1 MTIIPAIDLL
11 GGECVRLTQGDYAQV
26 DVYSSDPV
34 AVAQAFVQA
43 GARRIHIVDLDAARG
58 NPATNRTVI
67 AAIRAA
73 VACTIELGGGI
84 RAESD
89 VEELVEL
96 GVDRLVVGTTFARR
110 PEVIREWSARYGAR
124 FIAGI
129 DARDGMVCVQGWEQ
143 KTEIQDAALAA
154 TARDMGA
161 CAIIYTN
168 IARDGMLGGPD
179 IEGTSRIAGASG
191 LPVILSGGI
200 GAAGDIER
208 VVERAHPG
216 VVGVIAGKA
225 IYTQALSLPELFAR
239 FPGTEGEPSW

>member
-34 AVAQAFVQA
+34 AVAQSFVAA

-58 NPATNRTVI
+58 NPATNRAVI
-67 AAIRAA
+67 GAIRAA

-89 VEELVEL
+89 VEELVGL
-96 GVDRLVVGTTFARR
+96 GVNRLVVGTTFARR

-129 DARDGMVCVQGWEQ
+129 DARDGVVCVQGWEQ
-143 KTEIQDAALAA
+143 RTEIQDVDLAA
-154 TARDMGA
+154 TAREMGA

-179 IEGTSRIAGASG
+179 IDGTSRIAAASG

-200 GAAGDIER
+200 GSADDIER
-208 VVERAHPG
+208 VANHSHQG

-225 IYTQALSLPELFAR
+225 VYTKALSLPELFAK
-239 FPGTEGEPSW
+239 FPGTEGGTPW